1 MAAPGKLAPAS
12 AETVPLADFRRRLLS
27 FVQRR
32 IADATEAEDIV
43 QSVLVRAARELQ
55 RDRQHGDLVA
65 WLFEITRN
73 AVTDY
78 HRQRARR
85 DRHLDAF
92 AASASEDEVAGG
104 SEQDDAAGLGAFAHC
119 VRPMVAAPPEPYWR
133 AVRPVDLDGASQVA
147 LARELGLSQSGAK
160 SRMQRG
166 RTMLRNAFLRCCAI
180 ERNSAGFT
188 TNIEPLPGGCASNP
202 EAGGC
207 NDPAAAGGCGPNP

>member
-104 SEQDDAAGLGAFAHC
+104 LE
-119 VRPMVAAPPEPYWR
+119 
-133 AVRPVDLDGASQVA
+133 
-147 LARELGLSQSGAK
+147 
-160 SRMQRG
+160 
-166 RTMLRNAFLRCCAI
+166 
-180 ERNSAGFT
+180 
-188 TNIEPLPGGCASNP
+188 
-202 EAGGC
+202 
-207 NDPAAAGGCGPNP
+207 

>member
-1 MAAPGKLAPAS
+1 
-12 AETVPLADFRRRLLS
+12 
-27 FVQRR
+27 
-32 IADATEAEDIV
+32 
-43 QSVLVRAARELQ
+43 
-55 RDRQHGDLVA
+55 
-65 WLFEITRN
+65 
-73 AVTDY
+73 
-78 HRQRARR
+78 
-85 DRHLDAF
+85 
-92 AASASEDEVAGG
+92 
-104 SEQDDAAGLGAFAHC
+104 
-119 VRPMVAAPPEPYWR
+119 MVAAPPEPYWR